1 MKKEANRDKI
11 SKNKFKNL
19 SFEIYSKSTL
29 FCGFT
34 NNLHVYIAV
43 TDEL

>member
-11 SKNKFKNL
+11 SSNKFKNL
-19 SFEIYSKSTL
+19 SFKIYSKSKL

-34 NNLHVYIAV
+34 NNLLVYIAV
-43 TDEL
+43 ADEL